1 VALLEL
7 RAIRKRFGGV
17 EALKGVDLALEAG
30 EVHALVGEN
39 GAGKSTLMKVLSGA
53 LQPDGGEVWLEG
65 RPLRVRG
72 VGEARRAGVVMV
84 YQELTL
90 VPDLSVAENLLL
102 GRLPPLVRHGELA
115 ARARALLEPMG
126 LAGSLPADAPIRSL
140 GAGAQQLVAVARAF
154 GERARVMVFDEPT
167 ATLSAGEAAQL
178 FQLIRRLRR
187 EGVAVAYISHRLEE
201 VFELADRVTVL
212 RDGERVAT
220 APVAELTPERV
231 VTLMVG
237 REVRA
242 TQRTARRGAEPLGR
256 FEVEAPGL
264 APLSLEVGRGE
275 IVGLAGVVGS
285 GRSEALEA
293 LFGLRGR
300 ATWRG
305 RPVTSPRQAL
315 RQGLFLVPA
324 DRKTQGL
331 VLELS
336 GRENVALAVLPRLS
350 RLGVMVPGRERG
362 LARRWFDR
370 LRVRPDDPERPART
384 FSGGNQQKLV
394 LAKGLAAT
402 PEVLLLE
409 EPTRGV
415 DVATRSELYALLD
428 ELAAGGLGLLVSSSD
443 TEELA
448 GLCDRVL
455 VFRGGRVVT
464 ELAAPLRREEVVAHV
479 TGAREVA

>member
-1 VALLEL
+1 VALLEM

-53 LQPDGGEVWLEG
+53 LQPDAGEVRLDG
-65 RPLRVRG
+65 RPLRLRG
-72 VGEARRAGVVMV
+72 VAEARRAGVVMV

-90 VPDLSVAENLLL
+90 VPDLSVAENLQL
-102 GRLPPLVRHGELA
+102 GRLPLLVRHASLEA
-115 ARARALLEPMG
+115 SARALLGPMG
-126 LAGSLPADAPIRSL
+126 LSIPPGAPLRSL

-154 GERARVMVFDEPT
+154 GERARVLVFDEPT
-167 ATLSAGEAAQL
+167 ATLSASEAAQL
-178 FQLIRRLRR
+178 FALIRRLRG

-201 VFELADRVTVL
+201 IFELADRVTVL

-237 REVRA
+237 REVRV
-242 TQRTARRGAEPLGR
+242 TQRPARRQAGALGR
-256 FEVEAPGL
+256 FEVSAPGL
-264 APLSLEVGRGE
+264 SPLSLELGRGE

-293 LFGLRGR
+293 MFGLRGR
-300 ATWRG
+300 GSWRG
-305 RPVTSPRQAL
+305 RPVADPRDAL
-315 RQGLFLVPA
+315 RHGLFLVPA
-324 DRKTQGL
+324 DRKAQGL

-336 GRENVALAVLPRLS
+336 ARENVALAVLPRLA
-350 RLGVMVPGRERG
+350 RLGVMVPARERT
-362 LARRWFDR
+362 LVRRWFDR

-415 DVATRSELYALLD
+415 DVATRAQLYALLD
-428 ELAAGGLGLLVSSSD
+428 ELAAGGLGLVVSSSD

-455 VFRGGRVVT
+455 VFRGGRVVK

-479 TGAREVA
+479 TGARDVA